1 MSHTCNVDV
10 TVPPRSMQMIE
21 GKLDGEIL
29 HSGPCRVSRGEGSE
43 LVGICCGR
51 VFDAVREG
59 NRILLHVTNTTNSP
73 CQVNAGTR
81 FGQFSTN
88 IEEPVVISELSKY
101 PSSSTKVD
109 KADRARQGHKLARAR
124 ANESHLPDG
133 EKRHLYK
140 TIQRNGD
147 VFPSMTRQA

>member
-1 MSHTCNVDV
+1 M
-10 TVPPRSMQMIE
+10 
-21 GKLDGEIL
+21 
-29 HSGPCRVSRGEGSE
+29 
-43 LVGICCGR
+43 LV
-51 VFDAVREG
+51 
-59 NRILLHVTNTTNSP
+59 H
-73 CQVNAGTR
+73 TR